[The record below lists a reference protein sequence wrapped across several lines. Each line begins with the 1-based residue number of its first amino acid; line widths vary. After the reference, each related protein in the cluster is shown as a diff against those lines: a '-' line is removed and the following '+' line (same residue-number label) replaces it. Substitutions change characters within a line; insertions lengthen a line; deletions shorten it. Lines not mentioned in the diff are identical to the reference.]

1 MEIIKI
7 YFYIGHSLN
16 KVRHQH
22 NKNMKV
28 NPIRLRHIEE
38 GFRNEQRI
46 PLKSLNVCLI
56 VDVLFLAK
64 NALLISWKKFIYG
77 KNA

>member
-38 GFRNEQRI
+38 GFRNEQRVKI
-46 PLKSLNVCLI
+46 
-56 VDVLFLAK
+56 
-64 NALLISWKKFIYG
+64 ALLIEKLLGTMRLYPRIPSFSKFYRL
-77 KNA
+77 